1 MKRSAVFFLMVL
13 TAVILQSS
21 ILARITLFGVAPDL
35 ILVVVIVL
43 GLVEGSLTGAI
54 SGFGGGLL
62 RDFLLEGPIG
72 LTGLAYL
79 TVGYLVGLVRPYVPE
94 DSVVTPV
101 VAVGLGS
108 VLGTTLFFL
117 FSFLLGAA
125 ADPFTRIIKV
135 VLLSSVYNT
144 MLTPF
149 VFPIVN
155 RLVSMYPRE
164 RVYRW

>member
-1 MKRSAVFFLMVL
+1 LKRAAVFFLLVL
-13 TAVILQSS
+13 SAVVLQSS

-35 ILVVVIVL
+35 ILIVVIVV
-43 GLVEGSLTGAI
+43 GLTEGSLAGAL

-62 RDFLLEGPIG
+62 RDLLLEGPMG

-94 DSVVTPV
+94 NSVVTPV

-108 VLGTTLFFL
+108 LLGSTLFLF

-125 ADPFTRIIKV
+125 ADPFIRIVKV
-135 VLLSSVYNT
+135 ILLSSAYNT
-144 MLTPF
+144 ILTPF
-149 VFPIVN
+149 VYPIVN
-155 RLVSMYPRE
+155 RVISMYPRE